1 MRSFGACESG
11 AQIVVSAEESTQ
23 HLYPDSTAAVQECV
37 QSAVRDTARLEV
49 VGGGSK
55 RFYGRPVAA
64 SRMLSL
70 AKLSGVIDY
79 QPAELLVVVRPG
91 TRLAALERT
100 LAESKQALAF
110 EPPHWGPQATIGG
123 TVACNLSGPR
133 RVRAGAARDH
143 LLGFEAVTGRGQI
156 VRGGGRVVK
165 NVTGYDLSKLMSGS
179 FGTLCVLTE
188 LVLKVLPA
196 AETERTVVVPG
207 LDDAGAIALLILASR
222 SPHNVSGLA
231 HLPRGVRAPK
241 ALPGVVADGGS
252 VTLIRIEGPAPSVE
266 HRAREIVGLT
276 TRQTTSLE
284 AEASASVWSALREV
298 EPIAI
303 DAGERLWR
311 VSVPPSVSA
320 ACSASLSKAA
330 ASSVAEAP
338 TTPRAFFDWGGGLI
352 WCALPASLAAADVH
366 RMAQEAGG
374 HARLVR
380 SASASHASGH
390 DEAVDQVFAPLDAAN
405 RIVHQRLKSAFDPS
419 GVLNPGRMYAG
430 L

>member
-1 MRSFGACESG
+1 M
-11 AQIVVSAEESTQ
+11 SAEGATST
-23 HLYPDSTAAVQECV
+23 LYPDNTAAVQECV
-37 QSAVRDTARLEV
+37 QTAVRDGSPVEV

-55 RFYGRPVAA
+55 RFYGRPVSA
-64 SRMLSL
+64 SRTLSL

-91 TRLAALERT
+91 TPLAELERT

-110 EPPHWGPQATIGG
+110 EPPHWGAEATVGG

-133 RVRAGAARDH
+133 RVRAGAVRDH
-143 LLGFEAVTGRGQI
+143 LLGFEVVTGRGQI

-179 FGTLCVLTE
+179 FGTLGVLTE

-196 AETERTVVVPG
+196 AETERTVVVTG
-207 LDDAGAIALLILASR
+207 LDDPEAIALLILASR

-231 HLPRGVRAPK
+231 HLPRVVRAPTG
-241 ALPGVVADGGS
+241 LSGVAADGEP
-252 VTLIRIEGPAPSVE
+252 VTLIRLEGPAPSVE

-276 TRQTTSLE
+276 ARPTTSLE
-284 AEASASVWSALREV
+284 AEASASVWSALRELA
-298 EPIAI
+298 PIAVG
-303 DAGERLWR
+303 AGERLWR
-311 VSVPPSVSA
+311 VSVPPTASA
-320 ACSASLSKAA
+320 ACSATLSTAA
-330 ASSVAEAP
+330 ASSAAGAT

-352 WCALPASLAAADVH
+352 WCALPASLAATEVH
-366 RMAQEAGG
+366 RVAQEAGG

-380 SASASHASGH
+380 AADAAQESGR
-390 DEAVDQVFAPLDAAN
+390 DEAVDQAFAPLDAAS
-405 RIVHQRLKSAFDPS
+405 RTIHQRLKLAFDPS
-419 GVLNPGRMYAG
+419 GVLNPGRMYAD

>member
-1 MRSFGACESG
+1 LAARKAG
-11 AQIVVSAEESTQ
+11 AQIAVSAEESTQ
-23 HLYPDSTAAVQECV
+23 YLYPDSTAAVQKCV
-37 QSAVRDTARLEV
+37 QSAVRDAAPLEV

-110 EPPHWGPQATIGG
+110 EPPHWGVAATVGG

-143 LLGFEAVTGRGQI
+143 LLGFEAVTGQGQI

-179 FGTLCVLTE
+179 FGTLGVLTE

-196 AETERTVVVPG
+196 AETERTVVVTG
-207 LDDAGAIALLILASR
+207 LDDADAIALLILASR
-222 SPHNVSGLA
+222 SPHSVSGLA
-231 HLPRGVRAPK
+231 HLPRGVRAAE
-241 ALPGVVADGGS
+241 ALSGVVADGES
-252 VTLIRIEGPAPSVE
+252 VTLIRLEGPAPSVE

-276 TRQTTSLE
+276 TRQTASLE

-311 VSVPPSVSA
+311 VSVPPTASA
-320 ACSASLSKAA
+320 TCSATLSKAA
-330 ASSVAEAP
+330 TSSATGA
-338 TTPRAFFDWGGGLI
+338 TTPRAYFDWGGGLI

-380 SASASHASGH
+380 SACALRESGR
-390 DEAVDQVFAPLDAAN
+390 DEAVDQAFAPLDAAN
-405 RIVHQRLKSAFDPS
+405 RTVHQRLKSAFDPG

>member
-1 MRSFGACESG
+1 M
-11 AQIVVSAEESTQ
+11 SAEDSTE
-23 HLYPDSTAAVQECV
+23 HLYPDNTAAVQECV
-37 QSAVRDTARLEV
+37 QRAVNDLAPLEV

-64 SRMLSL
+64 ARTLSL

-91 TRLAALERT
+91 TPLAALERT

-110 EPPHWGPQATIGG
+110 EPPHWGAEATVGG

-179 FGTLCVLTE
+179 FGTLGVLTE
-188 LVLKVLPA
+188 VVLKVLPA
-196 AETERTVVVPG
+196 AETERTVVVSG
-207 LDDAGAIALLILASR
+207 LDDAEAIALLILASR
-222 SPHNVSGLA
+222 TPHNVSGLA

-241 ALPGVVADGGS
+241 ALPGAVADGES
-252 VTLIRIEGPAPSVE
+252 VTLIRVEGPAPSVA
-266 HRAREIVGLT
+266 HRAREIVKLT

-298 EPIAI
+298 EPIPI

-311 VSVPPSVSA
+311 VSVPPTLSA
-320 ACSASLSKAA
+320 ACSAALSKAA
-330 ASSVAEAP
+330 GSSAGEA
-338 TTPRAFFDWGGGLI
+338 TSAPRAYFDWGGGLI
-352 WCALPASLAAADVH
+352 WCALPASLAATDVH

-380 SASASHASGH
+380 AARAAQESDR
-390 DEAVDQVFAPLDAAN
+390 DEAVDQAFAPLDAVN
-405 RIVHQRLKSAFDPS
+405 RTVHQRLKSAFDPS
-419 GVLNPGRMYAG
+419 GVLNPGRMYEG